1 MEYNDCQI
9 LENYEN
15 MARAYTEAL
24 KEKGFNFT
32 SLQEE
37 SAQPTSTNN
46 NIVLINRIAD
56 NLNRVWRLYVEG
68 SLSRSFVKNRFVY
81 ATLAQNM
88 SVIIDNFKKLYPS
101 AVFSTLLPIRV
112 RPQDIA
118 KTSIALLSDTIRD
131 LCTLSSRDPAN
142 ANALIAIANDLLLQ
156 IKTLTTQL

>member
-32 SLQEE
+32 SLQEDTQE
-37 SAQPTSTNN
+37 PASTNN
-46 NIVLINRIAD
+46 ARLVNRIAD

>member
-37 SAQPTSTNN
+37 TQETTATNN
-46 NIVLINRIAD
+46 STLINRIAD

-68 SLSRSFVKNRFVY
+68 SLSRSFVRNRFVF

-88 SVIIDNFKKLYPS
+88 SVIIDNFKVLYPNS
-101 AVFSTLLPIRV
+101 VFSTLLPIRV

-118 KTSIALLSDTIRD
+118 KTSIALLSDALRD
-131 LCTLSSRDPAN
+131 ICSLSTLDPAN
-142 ANALIAIANDLLLQ
+142 ESSLKSIANDLLLQ
-156 IKTLTTQL
+156 IKTLTTQV

>member
-37 SAQPTSTNN
+37 TQETTVTNN
-46 NIVLINRIAD
+46 STLINRIAD

-68 SLSRSFVKNRFVY
+68 SLSRSFVRNRFVF

-88 SVIIDNFKKLYPS
+88 SVIIDNFKKLYPN

-118 KTSIALLSDTIRD
+118 KTSIALLSDALRD
-131 LCTLSSRDPAN
+131 ICSLSTLDPAN
-142 ANALIAIANDLLLQ
+142 ESSLKSIANDLLLQ
-156 IKTLTTQL
+156 IKTLTTQV

>member
-37 SAQPTSTNN
+37 TQETTVTNN
-46 NIVLINRIAD
+46 STLINRIAD

-68 SLSRSFVKNRFVY
+68 SLSRSFVRNRFVF

-88 SVIIDNFKKLYPS
+88 SVIIDNFKKLYPN

-118 KTSIALLSDTIRD
+118 KTSIALLSDALRD
-131 LCTLSSRDPAN
+131 ICSLSTLAPAN
-142 ANALIAIANDLLLQ
+142 ESSLKSIANDLLLQ
-156 IKTLTTQL
+156 IKTLTTQV

>member
-24 KEKGFNFT
+24 KERGFNFT

-37 SAQPTSTNN
+37 TQETTATNN
-46 NIVLINRIAD
+46 STLINRIAD

-68 SLSRSFVKNRFVY
+68 SLSRSFVRNRFVF

-88 SVIIDNFKKLYPS
+88 SVIIDNFKKLYPN

-118 KTSIALLSDTIRD
+118 KTSIALLSDALRD
-131 LCTLSSRDPAN
+131 ICSLSTLDPAN
-142 ANALIAIANDLLLQ
+142 ESSLKSIANDLLLQ
-156 IKTLTTQL
+156 IKTLTTQV

>member
-37 SAQPTSTNN
+37 TQETTVTNN
-46 NIVLINRIAD
+46 STLINRIAD

-68 SLSRSFVKNRFVY
+68 SLSRSFVRNRFVF

-88 SVIIDNFKKLYPS
+88 SVIIDNFKVLYPN

-118 KTSIALLSDTIRD
+118 KTSIALLSDALRD
-131 LCTLSSRDPAN
+131 ICSLSTLDPAN
-142 ANALIAIANDLLLQ
+142 ESGLKSIANDLLLQ
-156 IKTLTTQL
+156 IKTLTTQV

>member
-1 MEYNDCQI
+1 
-9 LENYEN
+9 

-32 SLQEE
+32 SLQEDTQE
-37 SAQPTSTNN
+37 PASTNN
-46 NIVLINRIAD
+46 ASLVNRIAD

-68 SLSRSFVKNRFVY
+68 SLSRSFVKNKFVF

-101 AVFSTLLPIRV
+101 AIFSTLLPLRV

-131 LCTLSSRDPAN
+131 ICDLSTRDTSN
-142 ANALIAIANDLLLQ
+142 ATDLKAIASDLLLQ
-156 IKTLTTQL
+156 IKTLTTQV

>member
-37 SAQPTSTNN
+37 TQETTATNN
-46 NIVLINRIAD
+46 STLINRIAD

-68 SLSRSFVKNRFVY
+68 SLSRSFVRNRFVF

-88 SVIIDNFKKLYPS
+88 SVIIDNFKLLYPN

-118 KTSIALLSDTIRD
+118 KTSIALLSDALRD
-131 LCTLSSRDPAN
+131 ICSLSTLDPAN
-142 ANALIAIANDLLLQ
+142 ESSLKSIANDLLLQ
-156 IKTLTTQL
+156 IKTLTTQV

>member
-37 SAQPTSTNN
+37 TQETTATNN
-46 NIVLINRIAD
+46 STLINRIAD

-68 SLSRSFVKNRFVY
+68 SLSRSFVRNRFVF

-88 SVIIDNFKKLYPS
+88 SVIIDNFKKLYPN

-118 KTSIALLSDTIRD
+118 KTSIALLSDALRD
-131 LCTLSSRDPAN
+131 ICSLSTLDPAN
-142 ANALIAIANDLLLQ
+142 ESSLKSIANDLLLQ
-156 IKTLTTQL
+156 IKTLTTQV

>member
-37 SAQPTSTNN
+37 TQETTATNN
-46 NIVLINRIAD
+46 STLINRIAD

-68 SLSRSFVKNRFVY
+68 SLSRSFVRNRFVF

-88 SVIIDNFKKLYPS
+88 SVIIDNFKKLYPN

-118 KTSIALLSDTIRD
+118 KTSIALLSGALRD
-131 LCTLSSRDPAN
+131 IGSLSALDPAN
-142 ANALIAIANDLLLQ
+142 ESSLKSIANDLLLQ
-156 IKTLTTQL
+156 IKTLTTQV

>member
-24 KEKGFNFT
+24 KEKGFNFI

-37 SAQPTSTNN
+37 TQETTATNN
-46 NIVLINRIAD
+46 STLINRIAD

-68 SLSRSFVKNRFVY
+68 SLSRSFVRNRFVF

-88 SVIIDNFKKLYPS
+88 SVIIDNFKVLYPN

-118 KTSIALLSDTIRD
+118 KTSIALLSDALRD
-131 LCTLSSRDPAN
+131 ICSLSTLDPAN
-142 ANALIAIANDLLLQ
+142 ESSLKSIANELLLQ
-156 IKTLTTQL
+156 IKTLTTQV

>member
-37 SAQPTSTNN
+37 IQETTATNN
-46 NIVLINRIAD
+46 STLINRIAD

-68 SLSRSFVKNRFVY
+68 SLSRSFVRNRFVF

-88 SVIIDNFKKLYPS
+88 SVIIDNFKKLYPN

-118 KTSIALLSDTIRD
+118 KTSIALLSDALRD
-131 LCTLSSRDPAN
+131 ICSLSTPDPAN
-142 ANALIAIANDLLLQ
+142 ESSLKSIANDLLLQ
-156 IKTLTTQL
+156 IKTLTTQV

>member
-37 SAQPTSTNN
+37 TQETTVTNN
-46 NIVLINRIAD
+46 STLINRIAD

-68 SLSRSFVKNRFVY
+68 SLSRSFVRNRFVF

-88 SVIIDNFKKLYPS
+88 SVIIDNFKVLYPN

-118 KTSIALLSDTIRD
+118 KTSIALLSDALRD
-131 LCTLSSRDPAN
+131 ICSLSTLDPAN
-142 ANALIAIANDLLLQ
+142 ESSLKSIANDLLLQ
-156 IKTLTTQL
+156 IKTLTTQV

>member
-24 KEKGFNFT
+24 KEKGFNFI

-37 SAQPTSTNN
+37 TQETTATNN
-46 NIVLINRIAD
+46 STLINRIAD

-68 SLSRSFVKNRFVY
+68 SLSRSFVRNRFVF

-88 SVIIDNFKKLYPS
+88 SVIIDNFKKLYPN

-118 KTSIALLSDTIRD
+118 KTSIVLLSDALRD
-131 LCTLSSRDPAN
+131 ICSLSTLDPAN
-142 ANALIAIANDLLLQ
+142 ESSLKSIANDLLLQ
-156 IKTLTTQL
+156 IKTLTTHV

>member
-37 SAQPTSTNN
+37 TQETTATNN
-46 NIVLINRIAD
+46 STLINRIAD

-68 SLSRSFVKNRFVY
+68 SLSRSFVRNRFVF

-88 SVIIDNFKKLYPS
+88 SVIIDNFKVLYPN

-118 KTSIALLSDTIRD
+118 KTSIALLSDALRD
-131 LCTLSSRDPAN
+131 ICSLSTLDPAN
-142 ANALIAIANDLLLQ
+142 ESSLKSIANDLLLQ
-156 IKTLTTQL
+156 IKTLTTQV

>member
-37 SAQPTSTNN
+37 TQETTATNN
-46 NIVLINRIAD
+46 STLINRIAD
-56 NLNRVWRLYVEG
+56 NLNRVWRLYVER
-68 SLSRSFVKNRFVY
+68 SLSRSFVRNRFVF

-88 SVIIDNFKKLYPS
+88 SVIIDNFKVLYPN

-118 KTSIALLSDTIRD
+118 KTSIALLSDALRD
-131 LCTLSSRDPAN
+131 ICSLSTLDPAN
-142 ANALIAIANDLLLQ
+142 ESSLKSIANDLLLQ
-156 IKTLTTQL
+156 IKTLTTQV

>member
-32 SLQEE
+32 SLQEDTQE
-37 SAQPTSTNN
+37 PASTNN
-46 NIVLINRIAD
+46 ASLVNRIAD

-68 SLSRSFVKNRFVY
+68 SLSRSFVKNKFVF

-101 AVFSTLLPIRV
+101 AIFSTLLPLRV

-131 LCTLSSRDPAN
+131 ICDLSTRDTSN
-142 ANALIAIANDLLLQ
+142 ATDLKAIASDLLLQ
-156 IKTLTTQL
+156 IKTLTTQV

>member
-24 KEKGFNFT
+24 KERGFNFT

-37 SAQPTSTNN
+37 TQESTNTNN
-46 NIVLINRIAD
+46 NTNLVNRIAD
-56 NLNRVWRLYVEG
+56 NLNRVWRLDVEG
-68 SLSRSFVKNRFVY
+68 SLSRIFVKNRFVF

-88 SVIIDNFKKLYPS
+88 SVIIDNFKKLYPN

-118 KTSIALLSDTIRD
+118 KTSIALLSDALRD
-131 LCTLSSRDPAN
+131 ICSLSTLDPAN
-142 ANALIAIANDLLLQ
+142 ESSLKSIANDLLLQ
-156 IKTLTTQL
+156 IKTLTTQV

>member
-37 SAQPTSTNN
+37 TQETTATNN
-46 NIVLINRIAD
+46 STLINRIAD

-68 SLSRSFVKNRFVY
+68 SLSRSFVRNRFVF

-88 SVIIDNFKKLYPS
+88 SVIIDNFKVLYPN

-118 KTSIALLSDTIRD
+118 KTSIALLSDALRD
-131 LCTLSSRDPAN
+131 ICSLSTLDPAN
-142 ANALIAIANDLLLQ
+142 ESSLKSIANDLLLQ
-156 IKTLTTQL
+156 IKTLTTHV